1 MRCNSKATKLFSF
14 CDLHTR
20 SAYQILSE
28 SLIGKV
34 LSGKTILKTR
44 LQISDHDLFLSAQP
58 VYSYGKFTGALLK
71 ISHVGGTERSPD
83 LDTKSSGQVDIDD
96 FIGESPVILQI
107 KEMVKKLSRSDSTI
121 LITGETG
128 TGKSLLAKALHY
140 NSKRSA
146 HPFVQLNCA
155 SIPESLFESE
165 LFGYYEGAF
174 TGAQKGGKP
183 GWFEAADQGTLFLD
197 EIGAM
202 PQNLQA
208 KLLNV
213 LQDNTLQRLGGI
225 RTIPFD
231 VRVIAATNKDIE
243 TLVREKQFRADLYYR
258 INVIPLDLP
267 PLCERKSDIA
277 LFCSNFLKRA
287 AKKAGKSIEGI
298 DPEVMDLFYSYDWP
312 GNIRE
317 LSNII
322 EFAINMAQ
330 GRQITIKDLPKRFLD
345 RYRSLQKRV
354 GIDVP
359 IKTKALKIQAET
371 IQTYLDK
378 YGYDVQGKKTAAREL
393 GISLRTLYRKLATQK
408 IDPPEPANFSA

>member
-1 MRCNSKATKLFSF
+1 
-14 CDLHTR
+14 
-20 SAYQILSE
+20 
-28 SLIGKV
+28 
-34 LSGKTILKTR
+34 
-44 LQISDHDLFLSAQP
+44 
-58 VYSYGKFTGALLK
+58 
-71 ISHVGGTERSPD
+71 
-83 LDTKSSGQVDIDD
+83 
-96 FIGESPVILQI
+96 
-107 KEMVKKLSRSDSTI
+107 
-121 LITGETG
+121 
-128 TGKSLLAKALHY
+128 
-140 NSKRSA
+140 
-146 HPFVQLNCA
+146 
-155 SIPESLFESE
+155 
-165 LFGYYEGAF
+165 
-174 TGAQKGGKP
+174 
-183 GWFEAADQGTLFLD
+183 
-197 EIGAM
+197 M

-258 INVIPLDLP
+258 INIIPLDLP
-267 PLCERKSDIA
+267 PLSERKSDIA

-408 IDPPEPANFSA
+408 TDPPEPTNFSA